1 MKPIAIKNTYGAILG
16 FTVLVFVLI
25 DYFDKGQKFY
35 DVLFPKN
42 EVLNWR
48 FFTFSIILSGLIV
61 WYILNDLWQREFVNH
76 QKTKF
81 EKENLAEEMKVLE
94 NERLIDIVTGV
105 PNILSLEKDISK
117 HLLEKRKVKQLQF
130 IFIDLRN
137 FREINKKYGF
147 MNTNKMLRFIAQDIY
162 QSMRKNEGMYKYPI
176 NREKGYGPSDE
187 LERFYRIHT
196 GGDEFAFIIEGDQSD
211 SIGFAN
217 RLVNKF
223 EGISEKSENILG
235 KHENLSF
242 YAAIVEM
249 SPRDEFEDI
258 ILRAKDCYRLAKES
272 ANDFAISW
280 YPDDLEKQ
288 YPDGTRQYQNYKTA
302 RDLFDV
308 RLVENNE

>member
-1 MKPIAIKNTYGAILG
+1 MKPIAIKNTYGAIVG
-16 FTVLVFVLI
+16 FAILMLVLI
-25 DYFDKGQKFY
+25 DYFDKGQKFF
-35 DVLFPKN
+35 DVLFPNN

-48 FFTFSIILSGLIV
+48 FFVFSVIFSGLIV
-61 WYILNDLWQREFVNH
+61 WFVLNHLWQKEFIDH

-81 EKENLAEEMKVLE
+81 EKENLADEMKILE
-94 NERLIDIVTGV
+94 NERLVDIVTGV

-147 MNTNKMLRFIAQDIY
+147 MKTNKILRFVAQDIY
-162 QSMRKNEGMYKYPI
+162 QSMRRNEDMYKYPI
-176 NREKGYGPSDE
+176 HRKKGYDPSDE
-187 LERFYRIHT
+187 LESFYRIHT

-211 SIGFAN
+211 AIGFAN

-223 EGISEKSENILG
+223 DSISEKAESILG
-235 KHENLSF
+235 KPEKLSF

-272 ANDFAISW
+272 ARDFAISW

-288 YPDGTRQYQNYKTA
+288 YPDGTRQHQNYKTA
-302 RDLFDV
+302 RNLFDV
-308 RLVENNE
+308 RLVE